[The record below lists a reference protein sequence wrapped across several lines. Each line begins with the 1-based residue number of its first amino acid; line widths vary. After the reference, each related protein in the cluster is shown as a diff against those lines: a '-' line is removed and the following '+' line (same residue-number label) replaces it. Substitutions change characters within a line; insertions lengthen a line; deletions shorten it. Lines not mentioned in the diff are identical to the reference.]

1 MKNRRKFSETI
12 TLMRKEKIAYLFVAP
27 YYVLFII
34 FTIFPV
40 VISIALSFTYYD
52 VLEFPKFIAW
62 QNYTRLILADDVFLI
77 AIRNTFVYAVVMGP
91 ISYLVSLLV
100 AWLIND
106 LSPKLRAVLVLLFYA
121 PSISGNIYIVWKIL
135 FSSDAYGYIN
145 GTLLKL
151 GIIDQPVLWMQKPE
165 YIMPVI
171 MIVGL
176 WLSLGTNFLVFVA
189 GFQGLD
195 STLFEAGA
203 MDGIKNRWQE
213 LWYITLPSLRP
224 QLLFGAV
231 ISITQS
237 FAVSDVAINM
247 AGNPSVGYAGTT
259 VVTHLLDFGNIRFE
273 MGYASAIA
281 TILFIVMIGTNK
293 IVHRLIK
300 KIGT

>member
-1 MKNRRKFSETI
+1 MKTRATFRETI
-12 TLMRKEKIAYLFVAP
+12 ALMRKERTAYLFVAP
-27 YYVLFII
+27 YYILFFI
-34 FTIFPV
+34 FTILPV
-40 VISIALSFTYYD
+40 IISIALSFTYYD
-52 VLEFPKFIAW
+52 ILEFPKFIGW
-62 QNYTRLILADDVFLI
+62 QNYSRLILADDVFLI
-77 AIRNTFVYAVVMGP
+77 ALKNTFVYAVVMGP
-91 ISYLVSLLV
+91 LSYVISLIV

-106 LSPKLRAVLVLLFYA
+106 LSPKFRAGLVLLFYA
-121 PSISGNIYIVWKIL
+121 PSISGNIYIVWRIL
-135 FSSDAYGYIN
+135 FSSDSYGYIN

-151 GIIDQPVLWMQKPE
+151 GIIDHPVLWMQKPE

-195 STLFEAGA
+195 ITLFEAGA
-203 MDGIKNRWQE
+203 VDGVKNRWQE

-237 FAVSDVAINM
+237 FAVSEVAINM

-259 VVTHLLDFGNIRFE
+259 IVTHLIDFGNIRFE